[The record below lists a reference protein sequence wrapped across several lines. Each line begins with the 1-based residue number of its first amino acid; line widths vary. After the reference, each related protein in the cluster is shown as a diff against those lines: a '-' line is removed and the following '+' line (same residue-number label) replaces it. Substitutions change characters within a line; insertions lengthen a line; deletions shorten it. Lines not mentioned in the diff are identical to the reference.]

1 MPKRLLSLAS
11 IAFVALVCAPQALA
25 AIDSV
30 EAPAIPPTPAAA
42 VSGKDVIVQ
51 WASGAGRVDKAEA
64 RDDADVTVKHGLGD
78 PQFQLVGVEPGRSI
92 DDAIDSL
99 EADPA
104 VTLAEPDGF
113 SAPNAVPNDP
123 LFEQL
128 WGLRN
133 LGLGIDGFSGAI
145 GGDDID
151 VLGAWER
158 TAGTPSTV
166 VADLDTGY
174 RFEHPDLESVAWTNP
189 GEIAG
194 NGIDDD
200 DDGIVDDVHGADFVG
215 PSADVTPVVDGD
227 PTDEDLISGG
237 HGVHTAGTIG
247 AAGNNGVGITG
258 VAQDVRVMPLRVC
271 SRSSSA
277 GDSRCPVSSQIAAI
291 NYAGAKGA
299 RVANMSLGGLGF
311 SQAEVNAFAANPQTL
326 FVISAGNDAE
336 DNDSTHHYPCDYTPQ
351 TQASPP
357 VQGAIDNIICV
368 AATDQADGLASF
380 SDWGAT
386 SVDIGAPGTQ
396 TLSTYPFATPLED
409 QFAVDD
415 FASKWAATGTNGGF
429 ERTNES
435 PLTSFGMTDA
445 VGPPTANTV
454 RETTSPPVTIPPNSG
469 CKLNQTRRVSL
480 AAGDEYRYSVFL
492 DGVEK
497 IATSPPSSAE
507 PGLERRFLE
516 LPTSFDAGGEAKVR
530 FRFKAG
536 SAPATGSGVW
546 LDDISIVCVQ
556 GIGQADSYGFLQGTS
571 MAAPHVTGAA
581 ALLFSRVPSASVTEI
596 REALL
601 SGVDKVPSLMTRTR
615 SKGRLDV
622 SKAMDVL
629 EGIEPPDEDA
639 PAAPEL
645 TSTDPIS
652 PANENQPKI
661 IGSAEPGSTVEL
673 FAGSDC
679 GGTAIATGAA
689 EQLAS
694 PGLAVTVPDSSVSEF
709 SATTTDAALNTS
721 TCSEPI
727 EYIES
732 SPGEPSPPSP
742 ELIATAPLSPA
753 ENTNPRIVG
762 SAEPGSTV
770 EIYRGIEC
778 LGGVVANG
786 TASELGAP
794 GIAVT
799 VPTDSVSEFTATA
812 TDAALT
818 SACSEPIEYIEDTP
832 FETVIVKG
840 PPDEAEE
847 AAEALR
853 KLAQLVAPPPTA
865 PAAPPCRVPKLT
877 GKTLGQ
883 ARTALAAAHCTLG
896 KARKPTIKKGRRS
909 PPLVVKSSSPGAGST
924 SANGKVDVTLGPK
937 PKSKE
942 HHH

>member
-1 MPKRLLSLAS
+1 MNRRKPRPGYRCQVPKRLMLLAW
-11 IAFVALVCAPQALA
+11 IALVALVCAPRALA
-25 AIDSV
+25 ATDSV
-30 EAPAIPPTPAAA
+30 ASPAVPPTPEAAT
-42 VSGKDVIVQ
+42 SGKDVIVQ
-51 WASGAGRVDKAEA
+51 WAGGAGRADKAEA
-64 RDDADVTVKHGLGD
+64 RDAADVIAKHGLGD
-78 PQFQLVGVEPGRSI
+78 PRLQLVGVEPGQSI
-92 DDAIDSL
+92 GDAIDSL

-104 VTLAEPDGF
+104 VALAEPDGF
-113 SAPNAVPNDP
+113 STPNAFPNDP

-133 LGLGIDGFSGAI
+133 LGLGIDGFGGGVS
-145 GGDDID
+145 GDDID
-151 VLGAWER
+151 ALGAWER
-158 TAGTPSTV
+158 TIGTPTTV

-215 PSADVTPVVDGD
+215 PSADVTPMADGD
-227 PTDEDLISGG
+227 PTDEDLVSGG

-258 VAQDVRVMPLRVC
+258 VAQDVRIMPLRVC

-277 GDSRCPVSSQIAAI
+277 GESRCPVSSQIAAI

-299 RVANMSLGGLGF
+299 RVANMSFGGLGF

-336 DNDSTHHYPCDYTPQ
+336 DNDSVHHYPCDYTPQ

-357 VQGAIDNIICV
+357 VQGAIDNIVCV

-386 SVDIGAPGTQ
+386 SVDIGAPGTE
-396 TLSTYPFATPLED
+396 TLSTYPYVKPLED
-409 QFAVDD
+409 RFTVDD
-415 FASKWAATGTNGGF
+415 FASKWPATGTDGGF

-435 PLTSFGMTDA
+435 PLTSFGMTDT
-445 VGPPTANTV
+445 VGAPTANTV
-454 RETTSPPVTIPPNSG
+454 RETTSAAITIPPNGG

-480 AAGDEYRYSVFL
+480 ATGDEYRYSVFL

-497 IATSPPSSAE
+497 TGASPPGSAE

-516 LPTSFDAGGEAKVR
+516 LPASFSAGGEAKVR
-530 FRFKAG
+530 FRFKTG
-536 SAPATGSGVW
+536 SAPAAGSGVW

-581 ALLFSRVPSASVTEI
+581 ALLFSRVPSASVTEV
-596 REALL
+596 RDALL
-601 SGVDKVPSLMTRTR
+601 SGVDKVPSLATKTT
-615 SKGRLDV
+615 SNGRLDV

-645 TSTDPIS
+645 TSTDPVS

-673 FAGSDC
+673 FAESDC
-679 GGTAIATGAA
+679 EGAVIATGTA

-694 PGLAVTVPDSSVSEF
+694 PGLAVTVAGNSASEF
-709 SATTTDAALNTS
+709 S
-721 TCSEPI
+721 
-727 EYIES
+727 
-732 SPGEPSPPSP
+732 
-742 ELIATAPLSPA
+742 
-753 ENTNPRIVG
+753 
-762 SAEPGSTV
+762 
-770 EIYRGIEC
+770 
-778 LGGVVANG
+778 
-786 TASELGAP
+786 
-794 GIAVT
+794 
-799 VPTDSVSEFTATA
+799 ATA
-812 TDAALT
+812 TDAALNT
-818 SACSEPIEYIEDTP
+818 SACSEPIEYIEITP
-832 FETVIVKG
+832 MVDELPPGTVEK
-840 PPDEAEE
+840 
-847 AAEALR
+847 AEATIR
-853 KLAQLVAPPPTA
+853 AASPPATVAQLPT
-865 PAAPPCRVPKLT
+865 PSCRVPSLT
-877 GKTLGQ
+877 GKSLGQ
-883 ARTALAAAHCTLG
+883 AKAKLTAAHCTLG
-896 KARKPTIKKGRRS
+896 TVIKPKAKKGHRL
-909 PPLVVKSSSPGAGST
+909 PPLVVKSTNPAPGSLSSS
-924 SANGKVDVTLGPK
+924 GKVDITLGPK
-937 PKSKE
+937 PKPKK

>member
-1 MPKRLLSLAS
+1 MNSREESEEFPQGYRCPVPKRLLSLAS
-11 IAFVALVCAPQALA
+11 IPLVALVCAPQALA

-30 EAPAIPPTPAAA
+30 EPPAIPPTPAAA
-42 VSGKDVIVQ
+42 ASSNDVIVQ
-51 WASGAGRVDKAEA
+51 WASSAGRADKAEA
-64 RDDADVTVKHGLGD
+64 RDDADVTAKHGLGA
-78 PQFQLVGVEPGRSI
+78 PQFQLLGVEPGQSI
-92 DDAIDSL
+92 GDAIDSL

-104 VTLAEPDGF
+104 VALAEPDGF
-113 SAPNAVPNDP
+113 STPSAVPNDP

-133 LGLGIDGFSGAI
+133 LGLGIDGFSGAVS
-145 GGDDID
+145 GDDID
-151 VLGAWER
+151 ALGAWER
-158 TAGTPSTV
+158 TVGTPSTL

-200 DDGIVDDVHGADFVG
+200 NDGIVDDVHGADFVG
-215 PSADVTPVVDGD
+215 PSADATPVVDGD
-227 PTDEDLISGG
+227 PSDEDLISGG

-258 VAQDVRVMPLRVC
+258 VAQDARIMPLRVC

-277 GDSRCPVSSQIAAI
+277 GESRCPVSSQIAAI

-336 DNDSTHHYPCDYTPQ
+336 DNDSTHHYPCDYKPQ

-357 VQGAIDNIICV
+357 VQGAIDNIVCV

-380 SDWGAT
+380 SDWGAA

-396 TLSTYPFATPLED
+396 TLSTYPYVTPLED
-409 QFAVDD
+409 RFAVDD
-415 FASKWAATGTNGGF
+415 FASKWPATGANGGF

-435 PLTSFGMTDA
+435 PLNSFGMTDA
-445 VGPPTANTV
+445 VGSPTASTV
-454 RETTSPPVTIPPNSG
+454 RETTSAPITIPPNGG

-497 IATSPPSSAE
+497 IASSPSSSAE

-516 LPTSFDAGGEAKVR
+516 LPAGFDAGGEAKVR

-536 SAPATGSGVW
+536 SAPAAGSGVW
-546 LDDISIVCVQ
+546 LDDISIVCAQ
-556 GIGQADSYGFLQGTS
+556 GIGQANGYGFLQGTS

-581 ALLFSRVPSASVTEI
+581 TLLFSRVPSASVTEV
-596 REALL
+596 RDSLL
-601 SGVDKVPSLMTRTR
+601 SGVDKVPSLMTKTT

-622 SKAMDVL
+622 SKAMDIL
-629 EGIEPPDEDA
+629 EGIEPPDEEAPVA
-639 PAAPEL
+639 PAL
-645 TSTDPIS
+645 TATDPAS
-652 PANENQPKI
+652 PANENNPKI
-661 IGSAEPGSTVEL
+661 IGSAEPGSTVKL
-673 FAGSDC
+673 FAGSGCD
-679 GGTAIATGAA
+679 GTAIATGTP

-694 PGLAVTVPDSSVSEF
+694 PGLAVSVADNSASEF
-709 SATTTDAALNTS
+709 S
-721 TCSEPI
+721 
-727 EYIES
+727 
-732 SPGEPSPPSP
+732 
-742 ELIATAPLSPA
+742 
-753 ENTNPRIVG
+753 
-762 SAEPGSTV
+762 
-770 EIYRGIEC
+770 
-778 LGGVVANG
+778 
-786 TASELGAP
+786 
-794 GIAVT
+794 
-799 VPTDSVSEFTATA
+799 ATA
-812 TDAALT
+812 TDAALST
-818 SACSEPIEYIEDTP
+818 SGCSEPIAYIEDTP
-832 FETVIVKG
+832 FETEIIKG

-865 PAAPPCRVPKLT
+865 PAVAACRVPKLT

-883 ARTALAAAHCTLG
+883 ARAALAAAHCTLG

-909 PPLVVKSSSPGAGST
+909 PPVVVKSSSPGAGST
-924 SANGKVDVTLGPK
+924 SANGKVDITLGPK
-937 PKSKE
+937 PKPKK